1 MSNKKTHWSIK
12 RLTRFL
18 VVVMPLYS
26 SLSYAQTTDAE
37 SDFAQHKGRYL
48 AIASDCVACHTA
60 SGGKPF
66 SGGLAMPL
74 PMGNIYSTNITP
86 DKTYG
91 IGEYTL
97 EDFKKVLR
105 EGIRRDGSNLYPA
118 MPFPSYTKLTDEDIA
133 NLYAYF
139 MHGVEPVNQP
149 NKKPDF
155 SWPLTLRWPLMAW
168 NTLFLEKGAYQ
179 YKSDRSPE
187 WNRGAYLVQGAAHC
201 GSCHTPRGLGM
212 QEKAYDES
220 QKGFLAGAK
229 IGGWEA
235 FNITS
240 DKASGIGSWTQQ
252 EIVQYLKTG
261 NVPFK
266 AQAAGSMAEA
276 ITHSFSKTNDADL
289 NAIAGYLKDIQA
301 VGDEQTRPRSSQ
313 VQPRP
318 NDEMPG
324 ANIYLN
330 NCASCHGGE
339 GAGTTDGYYPSML
352 GNSVIG
358 ANDANNL
365 IQVILHGANVN
376 NGKDHYFM
384 PAFSDQLSNQ
394 QIAQLAEYLV
404 ESFGGHALNVTPDQ
418 VEKLRGSS
426 NEDVVQ

>member
-1 MSNKKTHWSIK
+1 MSNKNTHLGIK
-12 RLTRFL
+12 ICAGVTVAVISLS
-18 VVVMPLYS
+18 S
-26 SLSYAQTTDAE
+26 SLSYAEIVDTGNDTPQE
-37 SDFAQHKGRYL
+37 KGRYL
-48 AIASDCVACHTA
+48 AVASDCVACHTA

-91 IGEYTL
+91 IGTYSL
-97 EDFKKVLR
+97 NDFKKVLR
-105 EGIRRDGSNLYPA
+105 EGIKPDGSNLYPA

-149 NKKPDF
+149 NITPDF
-155 SWPLTLRWPLMAW
+155 PWPLTMRWPLIAW
-168 NTLFLEKGAYQ
+168 NTLFLDKGAYH
-179 YKSDRSPE
+179 YKPDKSTE

-220 QKGFLAGAK
+220 QDGFLSGAK

-240 DKASGIGSWTQQ
+240 DKASGIGNWSQRDV
-252 EIVQYLKTG
+252 VQYLKTG

-276 ITHSFSKTNDADL
+276 VTHSFSKMKDADL
-289 NAIAGYLKDIQA
+289 SAIALYLKDIKA
-301 VGDEQTRPRSSQ
+301 VSDEQSRPRSSK
-313 VQPRP
+313 VQTTQQ
-318 NDEMPG
+318 NVMPG
-324 ANIYLN
+324 AKIYLN
-330 NCASCHGGE
+330 NCASCHGRD
-339 GAGTTDGYYPSML
+339 GAGTADGYYPSMV
-352 GNSVIG
+352 GNSVVG
-358 ANDANNL
+358 ATDANNL
-365 IQVILHGANVN
+365 LQVILHGAEVN

-384 PAFSDQLSNQ
+384 PAFADQLSNEQ
-394 QIAQLAEYLV
+394 VAQLAEYLV
-404 ESFGGHALNVTPDQ
+404 QSFGGHPLTVTSDQ
-418 VEKLRGSS
+418 VKKLRGTS
-426 NEDVVQ
+426 N

>member
-1 MSNKKTHWSIK
+1 MSNKIPHLMIK
-12 RLTRFL
+12 ILAGFIVTAISL
-18 VVVMPLYS
+18 S
-26 SLSYAQTTDAE
+26 TSLSYAEVVDAGK
-37 SDFAQHKGRYL
+37 DLRLIKGRYL

-91 IGEYTL
+91 IGEYSL
-97 EDFKKVLR
+97 DDFKKVLR

-118 MPFPSYTKLTDEDIA
+118 MPFPSYTKLTDDDIA
-133 NLYAYF
+133 SLYAYF
-139 MHGVEPVNQP
+139 MHGVEPANQE
-149 NKKPDF
+149 NKESDF
-155 SWPLTLRWPLMAW
+155 PWPLTMRWPLIAW

-240 DKASGIGSWTQQ
+240 NMASGIGSWSQP

-276 ITHSFSKTNDADL
+276 VTHSFSKMDDADL
-289 NAIAGYLKDIQA
+289 QAIALYLRDIPS
-301 VGDEQTRPRSSQ
+301 VGDNQTRPRSSKI
-313 VQPRP
+313 QPIEN
-318 NDEMPG
+318 NDPTG
-324 ANIYLN
+324 ANVYLN
-330 NCASCHGGE
+330 NCASCHGKTGS
-339 GAGTTDGYYPSML
+339 GTTDGYYPSMV
-352 GNSVIG
+352 GNSVVG
-358 ANDANNL
+358 AMDTNNL
-365 IQVILHGANVN
+365 IKVILQGAEVN
-376 NGKDHYFM
+376 NGKEHYFM
-384 PAFSDQLSNQ
+384 PAFADQLSNEQ
-394 QIAQLAEYLV
+394 VAQLAEYLV
-404 ESFGGHALNVTPDQ
+404 ESFAGHKLTVDADQ
-418 VEKLRGSS
+418 VKKLRDSS
-426 NEDVVQ
+426 N